1 MMSRRGH
8 TGSRRSGTS
17 GGTNTKPRG
26 QRGVHEAVTP
36 ICGHAPLVGVGEVG
50 QGTLGCR
57 DVQVEA
63 EGAHEAEQA
72 DDGRGPRH
80 LGVAEHGQDLEV
92 VHADGHE
99 GEVLERQGEH
109 MDKKRLTRGQ
119 G

>member
-1 MMSRRGH
+1 MSRRGH

-26 QRGVHEAVTP
+26 QRGVPEAVTP
-36 ICGHAPLVGVGEVG
+36 NAPLVGVGEVG

-99 GEVLERQGEH
+99 GEVLERQGEQ